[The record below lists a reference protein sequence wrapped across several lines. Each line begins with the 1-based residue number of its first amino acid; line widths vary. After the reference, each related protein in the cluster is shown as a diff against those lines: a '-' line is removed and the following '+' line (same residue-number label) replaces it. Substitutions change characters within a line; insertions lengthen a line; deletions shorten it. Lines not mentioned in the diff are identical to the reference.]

1 MVKNIFA
8 RTKYGLRYRY
18 FWRKYGL
25 GYRYFRPILISQA
38 CISQACTS
46 QACISQACIS
56 QACISQACNSQAS
69 ISQAY
74 VYYPT
79 GLLLNRP
86 ARCVLATGERD
97 GQNIFA
103 RTKYGLRYRYFWLK
117 YGSGYRYFWPKYLT
131 AHLINYDTVDQ
142 TQNNGSSQSAAFL
155 PQKDFYRRYEVS
167 KAFNP
172 TNQKF
177 RRW

>member
-1 MVKNIFA
+1 MD
-8 RTKYGLRYRY
+8 
-18 FWRKYGL
+18 W
-25 GYRYFRPILISQA
+25 GYRYFRPILISQV
-38 CISQACTS
+38 
-46 QACISQACIS
+46 CIS

-117 YGSGYRYFWPKYLT
+117 YGSGYRYFWPKY
-131 AHLINYDTVDQ
+131 
-142 TQNNGSSQSAAFL
+142 GSR
-155 PQKDFYRRYEVS
+155 YRY
-167 KAFNP
+167 FWP
-172 TNQKF
+172 I
-177 RRW
+177 